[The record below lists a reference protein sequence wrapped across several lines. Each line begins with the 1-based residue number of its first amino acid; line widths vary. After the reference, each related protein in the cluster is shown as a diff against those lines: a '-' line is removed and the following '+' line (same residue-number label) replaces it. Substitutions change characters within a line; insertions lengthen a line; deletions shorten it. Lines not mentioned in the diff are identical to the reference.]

1 MILEE
6 ILSNFDLLGTVIG
19 IAVALLIFY
28 KYEKK
33 AMERDIEER
42 FYSDISELYQLT
54 REVIEKQ
61 TTRSGRDFMD
71 KMQNI
76 IIKYNYEK
84 LTKERFKED
93 FKNIIISSDI
103 FNKPDV
109 SEETKQ
115 QYLQN
120 TINSVAKILRNRID
134 KNTASAKNDTE

>member
-61 TTRSGRDFMD
+61 TTRSGRGFMD